1 MRTYQNILS
10 SSLLGKVLILSPLY
24 PLCFIFLNPLLHIS
38 KTLPLVQLLAIHLAS
53 RTLLILAISTPSDTC
68 FMQHFHWHIITSAF
82 GIIPISGIS
91 LFIPF
96 SPDLWEGMTGATW
109 FPQQS
114 AALLRCGLH
123 LCCWWSPFLHAWVGD
138 IVKSVQH
145 FLVEC
150 DVNLLKLS
158 AWGNQCIFFFF
169 VLYCNGVRGHAV
181 LMIQHSE
188 WKQQRYR

>member
-1 MRTYQNILS
+1 MGENDGQIENWHWKNTIFYHAHIPKYSVIIFIGQSVNPL
-10 SSLLGKVLILSPLY
+10 SLLTSVY

-38 KTLPLVQLLAIHLAS
+38 KTPPLVQLLAIHLAS
-53 RTLLILAISTPSDTC
+53 RTLLILAISTPSDAC
-68 FMQHFHWHIITSAF
+68 FMQHFHWHIITSSF

-123 LCCWWSPFLHAWVGD
+123 LCCWWSPFVRTSRRHCKICPTFNIFSW
-138 IVKSVQH
+138 SV
-145 FLVEC
+145 
-150 DVNLLKLS
+150 
-158 AWGNQCIFFFF
+158 
-169 VLYCNGVRGHAV
+169 
-181 LMIQHSE
+181 M
-188 WKQQRYR
+188 